1 MVISR
6 LTFLATQVS
15 LSTHST
21 INCVL
26 AYFLLGAARHSM
38 RPYNSSLD
46 REQQKS
52 NIAVNYYSL
61 PLLTADQK
69 HVHSQDVRSSNYT
82 NFRDGG
88 NFTNY

>member
-6 LTFLATQVS
+6 LSFLASQVS

-52 NIAVNYYSL
+52 NIAVNYSL

-69 HVHSQDVRSSNYT
+69 HVHSQHVRSSNYT
-82 NFRDGG
+82 NFREGG